1 MRVAYPRPFPPGS
14 LLGPFIGICQQR
26 VGTPNQI
33 LRRADI
39 DELRDLLDYA
49 NKFHHDT
56 NAAWE
61 TEAIN
66 DQELSHFSGRTVA
79 FAQRT

>member
-1 MRVAYPRPFPPGS
+1 MRVAYPIEFPPGK
-14 LLGPFIGICQQR
+14 LLGPFIGGCNQSP
-26 VGTPNQI
+26 GTIMAQ
-33 LRRADI
+33 ADVT
-39 DELRDLLDYA
+39 ELRSLLDYA

-66 DQELSHFSGRTVA
+66 DAELTD
-79 FAQRT
+79 FAERVVLFISRR

>member
-1 MRVAYPRPFPPGS
+1 MRVAYPIEFPPGQ
-14 LLGPFIGICQQR
+14 LLGRFIGICNQR
-26 VGTPNQI
+26 PGTIMAQVDV
-33 LRRADI
+33 A
-39 DELRDLLDYA
+39 ELRGLLDYA

-66 DQELSHFSGRTVA
+66 DAELTD
-79 FAQRT
+79 FAERVVLFISRR